1 MTLCYVSGL
10 KTARV
15 ACAFSMSRNRV
26 SSKSGT
32 PRMHEKSTHLI
43 TYGPGSKLTI
53 CSINVGFSQTAI
65 PDALNSKLVSIV
77 LIKLV
82 YHHAEGSP
90 WTADRSRVVLC
101 AMEMLSG
108 LELIC
113 VCIEILSNQRRND
126 VDFFRTMPW
135 K

>member
-82 YHHAEGSP
+82 YHHAKGRP
-90 WTADRSRVVLC
+90 IGLQILLCCPLCGGNAFRIGADLCVGHRISMHTHKFTVV
-101 AMEMLSG
+101 
-108 LELIC
+108 
-113 VCIEILSNQRRND
+113 
-126 VDFFRTMPW
+126 
-135 K
+135 